1 MFREIVKLDVCIYLI
16 PLYDLHLI
24 VTCYFVLLHIRST

>member
-24 VTCYFVLLHIRST
+24 VTCYLGLLYVRST